1 MDLLLAKSKAGH
13 DKNHIYVVIGEEG
26 DLVFLANGTTKKCQ
40 SPKKKKKI
48 HIQPIRHLPSEL
60 LQAAQE
66 KEMNDALVA
75 EILNL
80 YNRRD

>member
-48 HIQPIRHLPSEL
+48 HIQPIRHLPPEL
-60 LQAAQE
+60 LQAAE
-66 KEMNDALVA
+66 KKEMDDALVA
-75 EILNL
+75 DILKL
-80 YNRRD
+80 SNRRD

>member
-48 HIQPIRHLPSEL
+48 HIQPIRHLPPEL
-60 LQAAQE
+60 LQAAE
-66 KEMNDALVA
+66 KKEMDDVLVA
-75 EILNL
+75 EILKL

>member
-48 HIQPIRHLPSEL
+48 HIQPIRHLPPEL
-60 LQAAQE
+60 LQAAE
-66 KEMNDALVA
+66 KKEMDDALVA
-75 EILNL
+75 EILKL

>member
-26 DLVFLANGTTKKCQ
+26 DLVFLANGTTKKCR

-48 HIQPIRHLPSEL
+48 HIQPIRHLSPEL
-60 LQAAQE
+60 LQAAQG
-66 KEMNDALVA
+66 KELDDALVA

>member
-1 MDLLLAKSKAGH
+1 MELLLAKSKAGH
-13 DKNHIYVVIGEEG
+13 DKNHIYVVVGEEK
-26 DLVFLANGTTKKCQ
+26 DVFFLANGTTKKCQ

-48 HIQPIRHLPSEL
+48 HVQPIKHLASGLTEL
-60 LQAAQE
+60 ASG
-66 KEMNDALVA
+66 KELDDDLVA